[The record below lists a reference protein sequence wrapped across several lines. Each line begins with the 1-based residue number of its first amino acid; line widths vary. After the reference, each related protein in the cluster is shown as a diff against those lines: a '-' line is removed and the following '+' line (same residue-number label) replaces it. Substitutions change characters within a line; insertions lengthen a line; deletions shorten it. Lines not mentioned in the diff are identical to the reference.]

1 MGQQRALVAPLR
13 GQDNY
18 VVFNVVK
25 LRSREATLSLCRT
38 PSGFASFPSGERS
51 EPKGQRKAW
60 GKSFAL
66 RSSSVALPLWGKTKG
81 QRSEPEGN
89 NNIVVVGSPK
99 GGTDSEQPKGQSK
112 DNGVKLLFATF
123 KHRISY
129 NITKYIFIKFS
140 KNNIS
145 GQIILGSSKEVT
157 FIYIN
162 GSTNR
167 N

>member
-1 MGQQRALVAPLR
+1 MFSLPFGEMIVVPLRRNYLCTKGQQKETEGSPLF
-13 GQDNY
+13 G
-18 VVFNVVK
+18 
-25 LRSREATLSLCRT
+25 
-38 PSGFASFPSGERS
+38 
-51 EPKGQRKAW
+51 
-60 GKSFAL
+60 FAL